1 MKKFGYCISVVSALP
16 TALMVF
22 LGCASL
28 SLNAAEDREPVSKE
42 LSQRP
47 NVLLLVGD
55 DMGLGE
61 LEPFG
66 SEINTPALS
75 MLAEKGARFTNFHV
89 SPVCSV
95 TRSKLLTGAN
105 SIEVGLGAFDYSVYP
120 PAKGKPGYEG
130 YLTRNT
136 AMLSEILYDAGYN
149 TYHVGKWHLGG
160 THGGHGPH
168 EWGFSNTYGVLP
180 GGSAHWNAQD
190 MVFNLSAP
198 ESKAAIVRGEVPPK
212 TYTQFLENGE
222 PVERPEGIYSD
233 DLYVGKM
240 IEYIEGGRKSGRPFF
255 GYVAFTTAHFPIQ
268 APSAMIDK
276 YVDTYRELGYEGV
289 KELRYKRMKE
299 MGIYPESAP
308 LPPRNPITRDWAE
321 LSDDEKDARA
331 RLFGT
336 FAAMVESQD
345 HHIGRLMDY
354 LRETGQLENTLVIY
368 LTDNGPEGADAFG
381 PLGNEDW
388 TDWVETNYSMA
399 VSDIGTG
406 KSNRTIGME
415 WANAATGTLQ
425 WWKWFVGEGGVR
437 VPLIIVPPAN
447 RPVAKPGS
455 ISDTTLSVKDI
466 SATIFEYIGV
476 DAPSGEFRGRE
487 IVSPSGKSMVKY
499 LEGKSEYVRSPEE
512 WFAFELF
519 GNMFV
524 IASDYKAIR
533 VRPGMYGDGEW
544 HLYDIRK
551 DPGETKPLEKD
562 QPERLAKMVEWYE
575 QYAAEHNIVPVAD
588 DWNAFTEA
596 GH

>member
-1 MKKFGYCISVVSALP
+1 MKEFAYRISSKLPLTGLLIALV
-16 TALMVF
+16 AS
-22 LGCASL
+22 ASL
-28 SLNAAEDREPVSKE
+28 PSNAADERGSVSKE

-61 LEPFG
+61 LAPFG
-66 SEINTPALS
+66 SEIRTPALS

-149 TYHVGKWHLGG
+149 TFHVGKWHLGG

-168 EWGFSNTYGVLP
+168 DWGFSNTYGVLP
-180 GGSAHWNAQD
+180 GGSGHWNAED

-198 ESKAAIVRGEVPPK
+198 ESKAAMDRGEIPPK
-212 TYTQFLENGE
+212 TNTQFLENGK
-222 PVERPEGIYSD
+222 PVDRPAGIYSD

-240 IEYIEGGRKSGRPFF
+240 IEYIEQGRSSRRPFF

-276 YVDTYRELGYEGV
+276 YVDTYRELGFEGV
-289 KELRYKRMKE
+289 KKMRYEKMKA

-308 LPPRNPITRDWAE
+308 LPPRHDITRDWDE
-321 LSDDEKDARA
+321 LSDEEKDARA
-331 RLFGT
+331 RLFAT

-354 LRETGQLENTLVIY
+354 LRETGQLDNTLVIY
-368 LTDNGPEGADAFG
+368 LTDNGPEGADPFG
-381 PLGNEDW
+381 PLGNKLW
-388 TDWVETNYSMA
+388 TDWVEKNYSMA
-399 VSDIGTG
+399 VEDIGTG

-437 VPLIIVPPAN
+437 VPLIVVPPAD
-447 RPVAKPGS
+447 RQVAQPGS
-455 ISDTTLSVKDI
+455 ISDTAVSVKDI
-466 SATIFEYIGV
+466 SATVLEYTGV
-476 DAPSGEFRGRE
+476 KAPSGEFRGRE
-487 IVSPSGKSMVKY
+487 IVAPSGKSMVKH
-499 LEGKSEYVRSPEE
+499 LEGKSDHVRTAEE

-524 IASDYKAIR
+524 IAGDYKAIR

-544 HLYDIRK
+544 HLYNIRK
-551 DPGETKPLEKD
+551 DPGETKPIEKQ
-562 QPERLAKMVEWYE
+562 QPERLAKMMAWYE
-575 QYAAEHNIVPVAD
+575 EYAAEHNIVPVAE